1 MAFPA
6 NLNIVAA
13 LSLSGIGPERT
24 SVKIFAVPGLQRN
37 AHRITVDGEFGS
49 LQLSIENIPSEN
61 PRTAK
66 LSYYSAIAMLKQ
78 LGATLRV
85 GT

>member
-1 MAFPA
+1 LAG
-6 NLNIVAA
+6 V
-13 LSLSGIGPERT
+13 GPERT
-24 SVKIFAVPGLQRN
+24 SVRIFAVPGLERN

-49 LQLSIENIPSEN
+49 LQLSIENIPSAN

-66 LSYYSAIAMLKQ
+66 LSYFSAIAMLTQ
-78 LGATLRV
+78 LSATLRV